1 MTNVQ
6 ASIDR
11 LLESEKH
18 LHKLLDEQHY
28 EQFLEQQAIF
38 GNQLKACVNSYTEV
52 QLLDVIAPLKRLQ
65 ESLNNLQERAQD
77 ISIDLKKKALVLQ
90 RNKQKI
96 KAYK

>member
-18 LHKLLDEQHY
+18 LHKLLDEQQY
-28 EQFLEQQAIF
+28 EQFLQQQEIF
-38 GNQLKACVNSYTEV
+38 GNQLKTCVDSYTEE

-65 ESLNNLQERAQD
+65 ESLNTLQQRAEG
-77 ISIDLKKKALVLQ
+77 ISLDLKEKSLILQ
-90 RNKQKI
+90 RNKKKI